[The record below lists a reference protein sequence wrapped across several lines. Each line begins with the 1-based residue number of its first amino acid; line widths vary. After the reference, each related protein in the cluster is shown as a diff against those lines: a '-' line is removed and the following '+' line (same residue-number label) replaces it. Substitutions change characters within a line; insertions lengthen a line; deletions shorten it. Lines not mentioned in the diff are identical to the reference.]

1 MCNWANWTS
10 CSWFCNE
17 DDPLIKTRN
26 LEKKDDVLED
36 IDNLCNEEEK
46 LGCYESCTGISL
58 TFLFFIDF
66 NDTPFY
72 SRAGVPVW
80 SL

>member
-10 CSWFCNE
+10 CSWFCDE
-17 DDPLIKTRN
+17 EDPLIKTRN

-58 TFLFFIDF
+58 TFLFFIAF

-72 SRAGVPVW
+72 SRAVPVW